1 MIQQR
6 QKYYDLMPSY
16 DKPIKRKIPEVTT
29 QVTEK
34 DNGFSKESLRILSN
48 SPLIFADNRSFKF
61 FIIKT
66 IRNRYKGCIFIKN
79 NRFNL
84 DRNCF
89 IKRQKE
95 SLNSFVRNI
104 NELQFKYMSWFI
116 FYEESYK
123 MYTLFNYMCM
133 DWKLA
138 SYWFIQKVYHC

>member
-6 QKYYDLMPSY
+6 HKYYDLMPSY
-16 DKPIKRKIPEVTT
+16 YEPIIRKTPEVTT

-34 DNGFSKESLRILSN
+34 DDGFSTEFLRILSN
-48 SPLIFADNRSFKF
+48 NSLISAENRSLKF

-95 SLNSFVRNI
+95 SLNSFVRKM
-104 NELQFKYMSWFI
+104 NELQFKYMS
-116 FYEESYK
+116 
-123 MYTLFNYMCM
+123 
-133 DWKLA
+133 
-138 SYWFIQKVYHC
+138 